1 MEATDIEIIELAEQ
15 PAMVVRRKVEVEQLG
30 ATLGDILPRV
40 FGYVIEAGQQPAG
53 MPFMRYFDM
62 DGAIVSLAAG
72 LPVPAAL
79 EPDGDIEPHLLPGGR
94 ALTAVHH
101 GDYTA
106 VGAVWAKV
114 WERARGL
121 GVTQRFGGWDVYAN
135 DPAEVAPEEV
145 ETRIYLPLDS

>member
-62 DGAIVSLAAG
+62 DGGYRQPGRRAAC
-72 LPVPAAL
+72 A
-79 EPDGDIEPHLLPGGR
+79 GG
-94 ALTAVHH
+94 
-101 GDYTA
+101 
-106 VGAVWAKV
+106 
-114 WERARGL
+114 ARTLCPQQAGINPL
-121 GVTQRFGGWDVYAN
+121 IRRGFWLVVQNWYLFR
-135 DPAEVAPEEV
+135 
-145 ETRIYLPLDS
+145 YLPNCESLGALVGFFDIPSGPVGLQIDQNRVLFASIDS